1 MENRVVVHMRDGVI
15 HKGVTQGFDPS
26 REAFYLLPAEGGGVP
41 LKIRVEE
48 MKALFYVKDYLGN
61 RDFTARQEFDRA
73 KREGKKAILTFFDD
87 ERLWGTI
94 PDYDEERSGFFF
106 YPVDE
111 EDNNIRIYVVRS
123 SLKNLELVP

>member
-15 HKGVTQGFDPS
+15 HKGVTQGFDPAK
-26 REAFYLLPAEGGGVP
+26 ETFYLLPAEGGGVP
-41 LKIRVEE
+41 VKVRIEE

-61 RDFTARQEFDRA
+61 RDFVARQEFDRA
-73 KREGKKAILTFFDD
+73 KREGTRAILTFLDD
-87 ERLWGTI
+87 EKLWGTI
-94 PDYDEERSGFFF
+94 PDYREDTPGFFF

-123 SLKNLELVP
+123 SLKDLELVK